1 MRLMRSHASV
11 VLGAVLAALPALGV
25 ASAAE
30 PGAPPGLSVRKDGVL
45 VKDGRPYRAIGV
57 NYFNAF
63 YRHLKDPKDTGYEE
77 GFKALAEAKIPFAR
91 IMGCG
96 FWPVEQ
102 KPYRENR
109 EEFFRRFDD
118 VVRSAER
125 HGIGLVPSLFWH
137 VATVPDLVGEPVGEW
152 GNPKSRTHEY
162 LRAYV
167 KDVVTRYKDSPAIW
181 AWEFGNEFNL
191 GANLPNAPEH
201 RPQVVPQLG
210 TPAARSEKDEWTHET
225 IRTAFA
231 AFAAEVR
238 KIDPHRAISTGD
250 AFPRESA
257 WHNWKEKSWTKDTPE
272 QAAGMLL
279 GNAPDPVDLVSV
291 HAYGDA
297 GRRIREARET
307 AAKAGKPLFVG
318 EFGSPGP
325 PEKSEKE
332 FQALLAAVE
341 EAQVP
346 LAALWVY
353 DFSGQDKDWNVTAA
367 NARAGQL
374 RAVAE
379 ANARIRAAA
388 AAEGR
393 R

>member
-1 MRLMRSHASV
+1 MT
-11 VLGAVLAALPALGV
+11 GAARAALAFGLAA
-25 ASAAE
+25 ASAGPVATG
-30 PGAPPGLSVRKDGVL
+30 PAAPDVAAQGLSVRKDGVL
-45 VKDGRPYRAIGV
+45 LKDGRPFRAIGV

-63 YRHLKDPKDTGYEE
+63 YRHLKDPNDTGYEE

-102 KPYRENR
+102 KPYLDDK

-118 VVRSAER
+118 VVKSAER
-125 HGIGLVPSLFWH
+125 HGIGLIPSLFWN
-137 VATVPDLVGEPVGEW
+137 VSTVPDLVGEPVGEW
-152 GNPKSRTHEY
+152 GNPKSRTHEH
-162 LRAYV
+162 LRSYV
-167 KDVVTRYKDSPAIW
+167 KDVVTRYRDSPAIW
-181 AWEFGNEFNL
+181 GWEFGNEFNL
-191 GANLPNAPEH
+191 GASLPNASEH

-210 TPAARSEKDEWTHET
+210 TPASRSAKDEWTVET

-238 KIDPHRAISTGD
+238 KHDPRRAISTGD

-257 WHNWKEKSWTKDTPE
+257 WHNWKEKSWTKDAPE
-272 QAAGMLL
+272 QFVEMLL
-279 GNAPDPVDLVSV
+279 GNAPAPVDLVSV
-291 HAYGDA
+291 HAYGGDV
-297 GRRIREARET
+297 RRIREAQAA

-318 EFGSPGP
+318 EFGAPGP
-325 PEKSEKE
+325 PEKSEAE
-332 FQALLAAVE
+332 FRALLAAIE

-346 LAALWVY
+346 LAALWVF
-353 DFSGQDKDWNVTAA
+353 DFSGQDRDWNVTPS

-379 ANARIRAAA
+379 ANGRIRSAAPK
-388 AAEGR
+388 
-393 R
+393 